1 MRRGGR
7 GAEPLRRAALG
18 NSLRGDRPGLSSCS
32 RGSRA
37 PWVAEEN
44 EPPRSP
50 RFHPIQPRVS
60 LRNLGILWVVAGF
73 VSLFLAY
80 AREPRNTP
88 LLVVGMLLVAIGAAM
103 IRRSIRGRS

>member
-1 MRRGGR
+1 MPNRCAGPRSATAY
-7 GAEPLRRAALG
+7 GAIDPGSARAAG
-18 NSLRGDRPGLSSCS
+18 APGLP
-32 RGSRA
+32 GSR
-37 PWVAEEN
+37 VAEEN
-44 EPPRSP
+44 EPPRSS

>member
-1 MRRGGR
+1 M
-7 GAEPLRRAALG
+7 
-18 NSLRGDRPGLSSCS
+18 
-32 RGSRA
+32 
-37 PWVAEEN
+37 
-44 EPPRSP
+44 
-50 RFHPIQPRVS
+50 S